1 MHTDK
6 AHAALNQVAALS
18 ASQEAGL
25 ASKQPPAAASESA
38 SEGQQEV
45 RSSGAT
51 AERPRQGRKLSLER
65 DVYYFENNRR
75 EEVVTYDNRS
85 MHPPEV
91 ACSRLWICM

>member
-1 MHTDK
+1 MHSDK

-18 ASQEAGL
+18 SQEAAL
-25 ASKQPPAAASESA
+25 ASKQPPVASG
-38 SEGQQEV
+38 GQQEV

-51 AERPRQGRKLSLER
+51 AERTRQGRKLSLER

-85 MHPPEV
+85 MHPQV
-91 ACSRLWICM
+91 ACSQWLIHPGSEQ